1 MFLFGNGRLC
11 PLLLVPA
18 STEISEEEESEVL
31 GALKNSGVQCLC
43 EQGICSCPPWKLSS
57 SETPSQGKSRVSRGE
72 MKAGV
77 PGEVV

>member
-1 MFLFGNGRLC
+1 MFLFGNGHLC

-43 EQGICSCPPWKLSS
+43 E
-57 SETPSQGKSRVSRGE
+57 
-72 MKAGV
+72 
-77 PGEVV
+77 